1 MKRRPRGVGK
11 AGIAPID
18 VSELFDALRGID
30 VPGMMALAVIGSR
43 SQEAGVSNLD
53 DIDVLCVL
61 EQVTG
66 ESFSGLRRA
75 SEAVAQRFSTE
86 DVRVTTEFRLG
97 PFRPRFDPSRSV
109 VQLHLLVMDVG
120 GVASLPMCWQ
130 LRLRREARLLRGQPI
145 PLSIPSSAAD
155 ALPYE
160 VLNGPDGLRL
170 TVRQLEA
177 RRYSALTYVVSNAVV
192 KKKRID
198 HEFKDSDDLF
208 LFANYIAKAAVGN
221 FLLLAEAEMLSRV
234 DAKAATTLEDSV
246 ERRMARYASSGIMP
260 ENVES
265 YAATVCSS
273 VREMMCTIE
282 ARYPTIGGRCV

>member
-1 MKRRPRGVGK
+1 
-11 AGIAPID
+11 
-18 VSELFDALRGID
+18 
-30 VPGMMALAVIGSR
+30 
-43 SQEAGVSNLD
+43 
-53 DIDVLCVL
+53 
-61 EQVTG
+61 
-66 ESFSGLRRA
+66 
-75 SEAVAQRFSTE
+75 
-86 DVRVTTEFRLG
+86 
-97 PFRPRFDPSRSV
+97 
-109 VQLHLLVMDVG
+109 
-120 GVASLPMCWQ
+120 
-130 LRLRREARLLRGQPI
+130 
-145 PLSIPSSAAD
+145 
-155 ALPYE
+155 LPYE